1 MPTAKNWIYF
11 VYVNLGFAAYIAGTY
26 YLNTIQDI
34 KANWPMYRCNPIYMP
49 LSDNIE
55 KDFVYCIQNT
65 QINFMGFLLE
75 PITFITS
82 ALSDLMSGFLTEINF
97 VRAMFNKIRD
107 FFSTILESIFGVFLN
122 IIIEFQ
128 KIIIGLKDL
137 FGKTIGTVTTFF
149 YVIDGSIKTMNSAWN
164 GPPGQLVRV
173 IGKCFHPDTKL
184 KLQNGQIVMMKDI
197 NLGDIL
203 ENGSIVQST
212 MKISNKDKNT
222 HEDLYKLTGSGVNG
236 EDILVTGSHLIY
248 NKQHK
253 YFHKVEL
260 LPDITISTISTDW
273 FSCLITNDHKI
284 KIGNELFWDWED
296 HFIKFPFVDKLQF

>member
-26 YLNTIQDI
+26 YLNTVQDI
-34 KANWPMYRCNPIYMP
+34 KSNWPMYRCNPIYMP

-82 ALSDLMSGFLTEINF
+82 ALSDLMSGFLTEINY
-97 VRAMFNKIRD
+97 VRAMFDKIRN
-107 FFSTILESIFGVFLN
+107 FFSNILQSIFGVFLN

-137 FGKTIGTVTTFF
+137 FGKTIGTVTTLF

-164 GPPGQLVRV
+164 GPPGQLVQA
-173 IGKCFHPDTKL
+173 IGKCFHPDTKV
-184 KLQNGQIVMMKDI
+184 KLQNGNIVMMKDI

-203 ENGSIVQST
+203 ENGSVVQST
-212 MKISNKDKNT
+212 MKINNTDKNT
-222 HEDLYKLTGSGVNG
+222 FEHLYKLEGCGIDG

-248 NKQHK
+248 NKEKK
-253 YFHKVEL
+253 YFHKVDQ
-260 LPDITISTISTDW
+260 LPNVGIATISTDW

-284 KIGNELFWDWED
+284 KIGNEIFWDWED
-296 HFIKFPFVDKLQF
+296 HFIKFPFVDKLHF

>member
-26 YLNTIQDI
+26 YLNTVHDI

-75 PITFITS
+75 PITFITT

-97 VRAMFNKIRD
+97 VRAMFDKIRD
-107 FFSTILESIFGVFLN
+107 FFSNILQSIFGVFLN

-164 GPPGQLVRV
+164 GPPGQLVRA
-173 IGKCFHPDTKL
+173 IGKCFHPETKL
-184 KLQNGQIVMMKDI
+184 KLQNGNIVMMKDI

-203 ENGSIVQST
+203 ENGSVVQST

-222 HEDLYKLTGSGVNG
+222 YEDLYKLEGCGVNG

-248 NKQHK
+248 NN
-253 YFHKVEL
+253 KVKNFIKVDQ
-260 LPDITISTISTDW
+260 LPDIQIANISTDW

-296 HFIKFPFVDKLQF
+296 HFVKFPFLK